1 MKEYQLNYYP
11 YFKCIADKC
20 KHSCCVGWEIKI
32 DKETLDKY
40 RAETSPF
47 AKSLKEGVNFK
58 KSKFR
63 CDKTKRCAFLND
75 NGLCEII
82 SNLGE
87 ENLCQIC
94 TDHPRFRS
102 YFDDRV
108 ELGLGFCCEEATRI
122 ILSFTG
128 KIQPIISCEG
138 SGAQPLGFLQ
148 KSVLEFRQRALDIVQ
163 DRTVDINSRIESL
176 INLCNGNVS
185 KNNFKAIFKL
195 FLSLE
200 RLDKSWGKRLKVTQ
214 NAHYQGETPANLSL
228 FCEQFIANGIYRHL
242 SSAED
247 TMQVRGITI
256 GLIFSWWVVEVI
268 ILQELPQSQNE
279 FSTVVDVVRAFS
291 SEVEYSQNNLNK
303 LFSFASKFIEI

>member
-1 MKEYQLNYYP
+1 MKEYVLNYYP

-40 RAETSPF
+40 ITETSPY
-47 AKSLKEGVNFK
+47 ASSLKMGLDFK

-63 CDKTKRCAFLND
+63 CDKSKRCAFLND
-75 NGLCEII
+75 DGLCEII
-82 SNLGE
+82 LNLGE
-87 ENLCQIC
+87 DNLCQIC

-128 KIQPIISCEG
+128 KIQPVLSCDDG
-138 SGAQPLGFLQ
+138 RAQPLGFLQ

-163 DRTVDINSRIESL
+163 DRNLDINCRIEKL
-176 INLCNGNVS
+176 INLCNANVCE
-185 KNNFKAIFKL
+185 KDFKAIFKL

-200 RLDKSWGKRLKVTQ
+200 RLDNSWGKRLKTPQ
-214 NAHYQGETPANLSL
+214 NAHYRGETPSSFSL
-228 FCEQFIANGIYRHL
+228 YFEQFLANGIYRHL

-247 TMQVRGITI
+247 TMQVRGIML
-256 GLIFSWWVVEVI
+256 GLIFSWWTVMAI
-268 ILQELPQSQNE
+268 IMQELPSSQSE

-291 SEVEYSQNNLNK
+291 SEVEYSQKNLNK